1 MKKIFAEIDKN
12 YGEAVKY
19 LPAPLSHSNKIKGGF
34 ILKNQFLLYAMGIA
48 LFFLM
53 TSLHA
58 KESHRPNIL
67 WIIAEDMSPDL
78 GCYGNEIV
86 TTPHLDGLAQ
96 GGMKFNRVFTT
107 SPACSPSRTALAT
120 GVFQTTL
127 GAHHMRYCKKLMP
140 VLPAPVKVL
149 PQLMRESGYFTGNI
163 KNIAGTGEGKDD
175 WQFKVL
181 SKSWDTRSWNEL
193 IKHQPFFAQIHSR
206 ESHRGFRPPKNI
218 PIEKIKIPPYYPDH
232 PVTRNDWA
240 GYLESVNRFDRQVG
254 AILQQL
260 KTDKLEKNTIVCVLA
275 DHGRPMIRGKNW
287 LYDSGTQVPL
297 IIYYPEGLKLPHA
310 YQAGSES
317 SALISA
323 IDLVAETVLMAG
335 ASVPEW
341 MQGRSF
347 LRKDSTPRQ
356 YIHTAADR
364 FGDLDMCSRA
374 VRTDRFKYIRNYKTP
389 GSINECTTA
398 YRRSTH
404 PIYHLLNIMGERDL
418 LSSAQ
423 AQLLKPIAVEEL
435 YDLENDPYETV
446 NLIGKAGFEN
456 VHEELKKRMEKWI
469 EASED
474 KGLEKDSD
482 ALVEH
487 FKQYRITTFEK
498 RAESIQRM
506 KSSVEKHFK

>member
-1 MKKIFAEIDKN
+1 MKSQFLYHAIGVTLLLCTANLFAEKP
-12 YGEAVKY
+12 V
-19 LPAPLSHSNKIKGGF
+19 L
-34 ILKNQFLLYAMGIA
+34 
-48 LFFLM
+48 
-53 TSLHA
+53 
-58 KESHRPNIL
+58 PNIV

-78 GCYGNEIV
+78 GCYGNKVV
-86 TTPHLDGLAQ
+86 TTPNMDALATK
-96 GGMKFNRVFTT
+96 GMNFNRVFTT

-127 GAHHMRYCKKLMP
+127 GAHHMRYSKKLMP
-140 VLPAPVKVL
+140 ALPEPIKVL
-149 PQLMRESGYFTGNI
+149 PQLMRENGYFTGNI

-175 WQFKVL
+175 WQFKV
-181 SKSWDTRSWNEL
+181 SGKKWDTRSWKEL
-193 IKHQPFFAQIHSR
+193 IKRQPFFAQIHSR
-206 ESHRGFRPPKNI
+206 ESHRGFRPPMNI

-232 PVTRNDWA
+232 PVSRDDWA
-240 GYLESVNRFDRQVG
+240 GYFESVNRFDRQVG
-254 AILQQL
+254 AIIQQL
-260 KTDKLEKNTIVCVLA
+260 KTDKLEKNTIVCILS

-287 LYDSGTQVPL
+287 LYDSGTRIPL
-297 IIYYPEGLKLPHA
+297 IIYYPEGVKRPHG
-310 YQAGSES
+310 YQSGHEN

-323 IDLVAETVLMAG
+323 IDLVAETVLMSG
-335 ASVPEW
+335 GSVPEW

-347 LRKDSTPRQ
+347 LRKDSKPRR

-364 FGDLDMCSRA
+364 FGDIDMCSRA
-374 VRTDRFKYIRNYKTP
+374 VRTDRYKYIRNFKTP

-404 PIYHLLNIMGERDL
+404 PIYHLLNIMGEKDL
-418 LSSAQ
+418 LSPVQ
-423 AQLLKPIAVEEL
+423 AQLLKPLAAEEL

-446 NLIGKAGFEN
+446 NLIGEASFEK
-456 VHEELKKRMEKWI
+456 VHEELKNQMQEWI
-469 EASED
+469 KISGD

-506 KSSVEKHFK
+506 RSSVEKHFE